1 MKADT
6 AEAAQ
11 STGRMKSAMEEFQ
24 SAATDADEGFKRGG
38 RVGGRGDGKAIRGR
52 TKGRFI

>member
-1 MKADT
+1 
-6 AEAAQ
+6 
-11 STGRMKSAMEEFQ
+11 MKSAMEEFQ